1 MAHSPHI
8 NTIGTPLLDVGRDV
22 HGRFTKA
29 NPGGPG
35 NPFARQVA
43 ALRKA
48 LIDSVSGQDVREVAE
63 IVKLKAKQG
72 DLAAVKLL
80 LQYCVGKPESVKDP
94 DRMDVDEW
102 QRLQQMR
109 VAPEQFEQTIE
120 DTPACVACHQ
130 AQTYWPC
137 MAQEDAALAQTIHD
151 AHQQL
156 QAAQAASAP
165 ARAGKRTPDA
175 ARPQAAPAQP
185 AAAADQAG
193 QTEAPTE
200 PAAPA
205 PQRPT
210 PAKAESKPK
219 DRREPAGQSRRDRRS
234 PTESPSPNGGNDEE
248 QLRALELLQRL
259 WQPPRPSEP
268 TQPETPRG

>member
-1 MAHSPHI
+1 
-8 NTIGTPLLDVGRDV
+8 
-22 HGRFTKA
+22 
-29 NPGGPG
+29 
-35 NPFARQVA
+35 
-43 ALRKA
+43 
-48 LIDSVSGQDVREVAE
+48 
-63 IVKLKAKQG
+63 
-72 DLAAVKLL
+72 
-80 LQYCVGKPESVKDP
+80 LQYCVGKPEPVKDP

-109 VAPEQFEQTIE
+109 VSHEQFEETIE
-120 DTPACVACHQ
+120 DTPACIACHQ

-137 MAQEDAALAQTIHD
+137 MAQEDAALAQAIHD
-151 AHQQL
+151 AHEDL
-156 QAAQAASAP
+156 RAAEQAASAP
-165 ARAGKRTPDA
+165 AKPGKSAPDRAQPE
-175 ARPQAAPAQP
+175 AAPAQP
-185 AAAADQAG
+185 GAAAANQAG

-259 WQPPRPSEP
+259 WQPPQPP
-268 TQPETPRG
+268 AQTPPETPRG